1 MMYGNNMA
9 KIGYTAL
16 VAWFAGALTY
26 YLLSQLSPIYLS
38 QLPTI
43 GSTIPSLIVSSMLY
57 LLITKINLKLK
68 IAKTSS

>member
-1 MMYGNNMA
+1 MYGNNIA
-9 KIGYTAL
+9 KIGYPAM

-26 YLLSQLSPIYLS
+26 YLLSQLSPIYMS

-57 LLITKINLKLK
+57 LLITKLDLKFK
-68 IAKTSS
+68 ITKTPS